1 MRGEQKSEMKG
12 LLTEVVLRI
21 TRAFPDRPIGAIR
34 AMGKVIVLVSNI
46 LEKVNLFLV
55 LEESSSNAVY
65 YGVSPTLE
73 K

>member
-1 MRGEQKSEMKG
+1 
-12 LLTEVVLRI
+12 
-21 TRAFPDRPIGAIR
+21 
-34 AMGKVIVLVSNI
+34 MGKVIVLVSNI
-46 LEKVNLFLV
+46 LEEVNLVLA